1 MKVHLKNR
9 LRSAI
14 QNLINKISAMRKFFL
29 YLIWM
34 VAANLANGQSLT
46 KGNYSLLTAQLDSIY
61 TKDQKYRQM
70 TDSVKAKHGL
80 ESKEIK
86 DLWKTIN
93 KNDSANLVQVTNIL
107 ETYGWLG
114 ADAVGEQGNATIFLV
129 IQHADQKTQEK
140 YLPMMRQ
147 AVKNGKAK
155 GSQLALLEDR
165 VAMRQG
171 KKQIYGSQIS
181 RDPKTGKYFVA
192 PIEDEPNVN
201 KRRAAVGLMP
211 LEDYAR
217 HFNIEYK
224 LPEK

>member
-1 MKVHLKNR
+1 
-9 LRSAI
+9 
-14 QNLINKISAMRKFFL
+14 MRKIFIFL
-29 YLIWM
+29 FWITG
-34 VAANLANGQSLT
+34 ANLANGQSLAIA
-46 KGNYSLLTAQLDSIY
+46 NYNLLTAQLDSIY
-61 TKDQKYRQM
+61 IKDQKYRQM
-70 TDSVKAKHGL
+70 INDVEAKHGY
-80 ESKEIK
+80 ESKEMK

-93 KNDSANLVQVTNIL
+93 KNDSANLIQVTNIL
-107 ETYGWLG
+107 EKYGWLG

-129 IQHADQKTQEK
+129 IQHADLKTQEK

-147 AVKNGKAK
+147 AVKDGKAK
-155 GSQLALLEDR
+155 GSELALLEDR

-181 RDPKTGKYFVA
+181 RDQQTGKYFVA

>member
-1 MKVHLKNR
+1 MIDHKIL
-9 LRSAI
+9 L
-14 QNLINKISAMRKFFL
+14 LICCLTGA
-29 YLIWM
+29 LIG
-34 VAANLANGQSLT
+34 NGQSRSI
-46 KGNYSLLTAQLDSIY
+46 GNYQLLTTQLDSIY
-61 TKDQKYRQM
+61 TKDQKYRKM
-70 TDSVKAKHGL
+70 IEDVEAKHGYD
-80 ESKEIK
+80 SKEMK

-93 KNDSANLVQVTNIL
+93 KNDSANLIQVADIL
-107 ETYGWLG
+107 EKYGWLG

-129 IQHADQKTQEK
+129 IQHADLKTQEK

-155 GSQLALLEDR
+155 GSELALLEDR

-181 RDPKTGKYFVA
+181 RNQQTGKYFIA

-201 KRRAAVGLMP
+201 KRRASVGLMP

>member
-1 MKVHLKNR
+1 M
-9 LRSAI
+9 I
-14 QNLINKISAMRKFFL
+14 DYKILLLFFCL
-29 YLIWM
+29 TGAHIG
-34 VAANLANGQSLT
+34 NGQSRSM
-46 KGNYSLLTAQLDSIY
+46 GNYQLLTAQLDSIY

-70 TDSVKAKHGL
+70 IDDVEANHGY
-80 ESKEIK
+80 ESKEMK
-86 DLWKTIN
+86 NLWKTIS
-93 KNDSANLVQVTNIL
+93 KNDSANLIQVTDIL
-107 ETYGWLG
+107 EKYGWLG

-140 YLPMMRQ
+140 YLPIMRQ

-155 GSQLALLEDR
+155 GSELALLEDR
-165 VAMRQG
+165 VAIRQG
-171 KKQIYGSQIS
+171 KKQIYGTQIS
-181 RDPKTGKYFVA
+181 RNQQTGKYFVS

>member
-1 MKVHLKNR
+1 M
-9 LRSAI
+9 
-14 QNLINKISAMRKFFL
+14 FL
-29 YLIWM
+29 FLFLM
-34 VAANLANGQSLT
+34 VGATLAKGQSLAIA
-46 KGNYSLLTAQLDSIY
+46 NYTLLTAQLDSIHA
-61 TKDQKYRQM
+61 KDQKYRQM
-70 TDSVKAKHGL
+70 INDVEAKHGY
-80 ESKEIK
+80 ESKEMQ

-93 KNDSANLVQVTNIL
+93 KTDSANLIQVSNIL
-107 ETYGWLG
+107 EKYGWLG

-129 IQHADQKTQEK
+129 IQHADLKTQEK

-155 GSQLALLEDR
+155 GSELALLEDR

-181 RDPKTGKYFVA
+181 RDLKTGKYFVA
-192 PIEDEPNVN
+192 PIEDEANVN
-201 KRRAAVGLMP
+201 KRRASVGLMP

>member
-1 MKVHLKNR
+1 
-9 LRSAI
+9 
-14 QNLINKISAMRKFFL
+14 MRKMFL
-29 YLIWM
+29 FLFWM
-34 VAANLANGQSLT
+34 VGANLASGQSLAIA
-46 KGNYSLLTAQLDSIY
+46 NYSLLTAQLDSIH

-70 TDSVKAKHGL
+70 INDVEAKHGY
-80 ESKEIK
+80 ESKEMQ

-93 KNDSANLVQVTNIL
+93 KTDSANLIQVSNIL
-107 ETYGWLG
+107 EKYGWLG

-129 IQHADQKTQEK
+129 IQHADLKTQEK

-155 GSQLALLEDR
+155 GSELALLEDR

-181 RDPKTGKYFVA
+181 RDLKTGKYFVA

-201 KRRAAVGLMP
+201 KRRASVGLMP

>member
-1 MKVHLKNR
+1 M
-9 LRSAI
+9 
-14 QNLINKISAMRKFFL
+14 FL
-29 YLIWM
+29 FLFWI
-34 VAANLANGQSLT
+34 AGSNLANGQSLAIA
-46 KGNYSLLTAQLDSIY
+46 NNNLLTAQLDSIY
-61 TKDQKYRQM
+61 TKDQQYRQM
-70 TDSVKAKHGL
+70 INDVETKHGY
-80 ESKEIK
+80 ESKEVN

-93 KNDSANLVQVTNIL
+93 ENDSTNLIQVTNIL

-114 ADAVGEQGNATIFLV
+114 ADAVGEQGSATIFLV
-129 IQHADQKTQEK
+129 IQHADLKTQEK

-147 AVKNGKAK
+147 AVKSGKAR
-155 GSQLALLEDR
+155 GSDLALLEDR

-181 RDPKTGKYFVA
+181 RDQQTGKYFVA

>member
-1 MKVHLKNR
+1 MSDCKILVLFFCITGAHLSNG
-9 LRSAI
+9 
-14 QNLINKISAMRKFFL
+14 QNLSI
-29 YLIWM
+29 
-34 VAANLANGQSLT
+34 ANYN
-46 KGNYSLLTAQLDSIY
+46 LLRAQLDSIHV
-61 TKDQKYRQM
+61 KDQKYRM
-70 TDSVKAKHGL
+70 MITDVEAKHGY
-80 ESKEIK
+80 ESKEMK
-86 DLWKTIN
+86 DLLKTIN
-93 KNDSANLVQVTNIL
+93 KNDSANLIQVINIL
-107 ETYGWLG
+107 EKYGWLG
-114 ADAVGEQGNATIFLV
+114 ADAVGEQGNSTIFLV
-129 IQHADQKTQEK
+129 IQHSDQKTQEK

-165 VAMRQG
+165 VAMGQG

-181 RDPKTGKYFVA
+181 RDQQTGKYFVA

-224 LPEK
+224 LPDK

>member
-1 MKVHLKNR
+1 MNDCKILVLFFCFTGAHLC
-9 LRSAI
+9 S
-14 QNLINKISAMRKFFL
+14 
-29 YLIWM
+29 
-34 VAANLANGQSLT
+34 GQSLAIA
-46 KGNYSLLTAQLDSIY
+46 NNNLLTAQLDSIHV
-61 TKDQKYRQM
+61 KDQRYRQM
-70 TDSVKAKHGL
+70 IDDVEAKHGY
-80 ESKEIK
+80 ESKEMK
-86 DLWKTIN
+86 DLWRTIN
-93 KNDSANLVQVTNIL
+93 KNDSANLIQVTNIL

-129 IQHADQKTQEK
+129 IQHADLKTQEK

-155 GSQLALLEDR
+155 GSELALLEDR

-181 RDPKTGKYFVA
+181 RDQKTGKYFVA

>member
-1 MKVHLKNR
+1 
-9 LRSAI
+9 
-14 QNLINKISAMRKFFL
+14 MRIIFL
-29 YLIWM
+29 YLFWM
-34 VAANLANGQSLT
+34 AGANLAIGQNLT
-46 KGNYSLLTAQLDSIY
+46 IANYNLLTAQLDSIHI
-61 TKDQKYRQM
+61 KDQKYRQM
-70 TDSVKAKHGL
+70 ITDVEAKHGY
-80 ESKEIK
+80 ESKEMK
-86 DLWKTIN
+86 DLRKTIN
-93 KNDSANLVQVTNIL
+93 KNDSANLVQVINIL
-107 ETYGWLG
+107 EKYGWLG
-114 ADAVGEQGNATIFLV
+114 ADAVGEQGNTTIFLV
-129 IQHADQKTQEK
+129 IQHSDQKTQEK

-165 VAMRQG
+165 VAMGQG

-181 RDPKTGKYFVA
+181 RDQKTGKYFVA